1 MRNDGVITLQSKTG
15 TINWWRRSADVW
27 RTCWTV
33 DWLNVL
39 CSLFTTSYRL
49 LLNLPLD
56 VNKWICGR
64 YNNGPSL
71 QLIYQTGVTLMLV
84 LIITLVYGVGVG
96 GGCTC
101 ASIFYV
107 ILFTFTS
114 YTNLRNVSFVVYFHF
129 PFVGLTTCNLV
140 LNCTYV

>member
-84 LIITLVYGVGVG
+84 LIITLVYGG
-96 GGCTC
+96 GLYMCINFLRYLVHIYVLHK
-101 ASIFYV
+101 SKKRIFCC
-107 ILFTFTS
+107 LFS
-114 YTNLRNVSFVVYFHF
+114 LSFCRVDY
-129 PFVGLTTCNLV
+129 L
-140 LNCTYV
+140 